1 MSNVHFKLDDTLRR
15 YKKTP
20 FALVE
25 ASGLAKATV
34 YKIVNN
40 EAKAVKLETISKL
53 MNGLRELTGE
63 AVTLDDVLEEINKPD
78 WREEILKNAKPLD
91 WDKMMAGIPDWTEE
105 EREENSRVFEEI
117 ERERRED
124 AKRPSKRIEQ
134 MLEIFSSGEAST
146 ETSTVTKP

>member
-63 AVTLDDVLEEINKPD
+63 AVTLDDVLEEINRPD
-78 WREEILKNAKPLD
+78 ALEELLKDAKPFD
-91 WDKMMAGIPDWTEE
+91 WEEMKKHIPDWTPE
-105 EREENSRVFEEI
+105 EREHNERVWQEI
-117 ERERRED
+117 EALKDANRQQESRRLRE
-124 AKRPSKRIEQ
+124 IEA
-134 MLEIFSSGEAST
+134 LFAEVTPEEA
-146 ETSTVTKP
+146 

>member
-1 MSNVHFKLDDTLRR
+1 MSDVHFKLDETLRR

-53 MNGLRELTGE
+53 MDGLRELTGE
-63 AVTLDDVLEEINKPD
+63 VVTLDDVLEETNKPD
-78 WREEILKNAKPLD
+78 SLEELLKNAKPFD
-91 WDKMMAGIPDWTEE
+91 WDKMMASIPKWTEE
-105 EREENSRVFEEI
+105 EKAENEAFIKILEEQRAIDRKLDIERTKKLLELFEEA
-117 ERERRED
+117 E
-124 AKRPSKRIEQ
+124 PT
-134 MLEIFSSGEAST
+134 L
-146 ETSTVTKP
+146 

>member
-1 MSNVHFKLDDTLRR
+1 MSDIHFKLDDTLRR

-53 MNGLRELTGE
+53 MDGLRELTGE
-63 AVTLDDVLEEINKPD
+63 VVTLDDVLEETNKPD
-78 WREEILKNAKPLD
+78 WRGRNA
-91 WDKMMAGIPDWTEE
+91 
-105 EREENSRVFEEI
+105 
-117 ERERRED
+117 
-124 AKRPSKRIEQ
+124 
-134 MLEIFSSGEAST
+134 
-146 ETSTVTKP
+146 

>member
-1 MSNVHFKLDDTLRR
+1 MSNIHFKLDDTLRR

-63 AVTLDDVLEEINKPD
+63 AVTLDDVLEETNRPD
-78 WREEILKNAKPLD
+78 ALEELLKNAKPFD
-91 WDKMMAGIPDWTEE
+91 WEEMKKHIPDWTEE
-105 EREENSRVFEEI
+105 EKAENEAFIKVLEEQREVDRKLDTERTKKLLELFEEA
-117 ERERRED
+117 D
-124 AKRPSKRIEQ
+124 PT
-134 MLEIFSSGEAST
+134 L
-146 ETSTVTKP
+146 